1 VGEGKDGGSFCGV
14 PIFYDL
20 IWQERGFGMRRPFN
34 AGTHHPCIFAQLAR
48 LTSEQ
53 GFSVFDLLTAIAIIA
68 ILATIALPNMTQ
80 EMAKYRLNGAA
91 RQIAGELMAARMKAV
106 AQSRKIKISFPKDNI
121 YEICD
126 DPCTGEPKVTNI
138 QDSYKD
144 VTMASNSNIKFNEK
158 GSASGG
164 FGTINVSNSKG
175 TRSIIVAITG
185 RVKIE

>member
-1 VGEGKDGGSFCGV
+1 
-14 PIFYDL
+14 
-20 IWQERGFGMRRPFN
+20 MRRPFV
-34 AGTHHPCIFAQLAR
+34 AGNHHPLGFTHLAI

-53 GFSVFDLLTAIAIIA
+53 GFSLFDLVIAIAIIA

-106 AQSRKIKISFPKDNI
+106 AQSGNVKVSFPGDNL
-121 YEICD
+121 YEICSE
-126 DPCTGEPKVTNI
+126 PCGDEPKIINI
-138 QDSYKD
+138 RDSYKD
-144 VTMASNSNIKFNEK
+144 ITMSANSNIEFNAK
-158 GSASGG
+158 GLASD

-175 TRSIIVAITG
+175 TRSITVAITG